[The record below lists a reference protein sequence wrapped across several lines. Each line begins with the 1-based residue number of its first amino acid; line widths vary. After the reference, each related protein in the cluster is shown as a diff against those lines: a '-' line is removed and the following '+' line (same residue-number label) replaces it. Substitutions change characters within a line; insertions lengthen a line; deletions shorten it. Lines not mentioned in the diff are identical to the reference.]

1 MTTPSPP
8 GPPRPPPPQ
17 RKLLARYGGASA
29 DPATHG
35 SDEPSAAEGPEAR
48 AKAPKGTRLNVRM
61 PETMLRQIEERIGDV
76 HRRGLVV
83 DALDRF
89 GQQLADRNLDFMGAI
104 AGEPT
109 FTWSFRLSASTRRS
123 IERIATGRGWSIS
136 ETVRTLI
143 GLELERRG

>member
-17 RKLLARYGGASA
+17 RKLLARYGGANP

-35 SDEPSAAEGPEAR
+35 SDEPPAAEGPKAR
-48 AKAPKGTRLNVRM
+48 PKAPKGTRLNVRM
-61 PETMLRQIEERIGDV
+61 PEAMLRQIEERMGDV

-89 GQQLADRNLDFMGAI
+89 GQQLADRSLDFMGAI
-104 AGEPT
+104 DGEPT
-109 FTWSFRLSASTRRS
+109 RTWSIRLSAGTRRS
-123 IERIATGRGWSIS
+123 IERIASSRGWSIS
-136 ETVRTLI
+136 ETVRTLVS
-143 GLELERRG
+143 LELERRG